1 MKYIISETQYNRISN
16 ILNESTISSS
26 DIQTLESVL
35 NRKLP
40 KKFPF
45 FKKVDLD
52 SIGTRVGGVNT
63 LNFYGT
69 FYLDFNWIFD
79 YWTKFFHDKGNLIEP
94 SKLDEILSNL
104 YYINELIGEDDLKRF
119 YEEIMRYYNFVTAG
133 SVKYYNFDDMKF
145 ELVKDESKKMEQ
157 MESEL
162 TEKCWAGYTQKGMKT
177 MFGKRY
183 PNCVKKTK
191 K

>member
-26 DIQTLESVL
+26 DIQTLESLL
-35 NRKLP
+35 NKKLP

-45 FKKVDLD
+45 FKKVDLE

-79 YWTKFFHDKGNLIEP
+79 YWTKFFQDKGNLIEP

>member
-26 DIQTLESVL
+26 DIQNLESVL

-45 FKKVDLD
+45 FKKVDLE
-52 SIGTRVGGVNT
+52 SIGTRVGSVKT
-63 LNFYGT
+63 LTFYGT
-69 FYLDFNWIFD
+69 FYLDFDWIFD
-79 YWTKFFHDKGNLIEP
+79 FWTNFFHDEGNLIEP
-94 SKLDEILSNL
+94 SKLDYILSNL
-104 YYINELIGEDDLKRF
+104 PYIRELLGENDLKRF
-119 YEEIMRYYNFVTAG
+119 YEEIMRYYNFFTES

>member
-26 DIQTLESVL
+26 DIQNLESVL

-45 FKKVDLD
+45 FKKVDLE
-52 SIGTRVGGVNT
+52 SIGTRVGSVKT
-63 LNFYGT
+63 LTFYGT
-69 FYLDFNWIFD
+69 FYLDFDWIFD
-79 YWTKFFHDKGNLIEP
+79 FWTNFFHDEGNLIEP
-94 SKLDEILSNL
+94 SKLDSILSNL
-104 YYINELIGEDDLKRF
+104 PYIHELLGENDLKRF
-119 YEEIMRYYNFVTAG
+119 YEEIMRYYNFFTES